1 MKTFRTIINVILA
14 LGCFMVFNESNT
26 FTPNFIGLACFV
38 GLILF
43 NAPSDTWKI
52 NEK

>member
-1 MKTFRTIINVILA
+1 MKTLRTIINVILA
-14 LGCFMVFNESNT
+14 IGVFCVFNESET
-26 FTPNFIGLACFV
+26 LKPNFIGLACFV

-52 NEK
+52 NKQ